1 MFTCYWWRKF
11 FVISQY
17 HKFCNITA
25 RKYGSNILCKF
36 SRIVFKLCNNYQRR
50 SRMRKEKNAIYG
62 NVTRLSFN
70 LSIEKRILN
79 CFDGQD
85 GQNDSSSFDT
95 FGAKKKQLP
104 MKRSRYS
111 SAVTERH
118 VRCELIGT
126 RSDSFQHSLR
136 IWFIGIKNCG
146 AVYREGVGWPF
157 LLDYVSESFV
167 CGFKCIH

>member
-1 MFTCYWWRKF
+1 MILQNRK
-11 FVISQY
+11 S
-17 HKFCNITA
+17 CNITA
-25 RKYGSNILCKF
+25 RKYGNILCRF

-50 SRMRKEKNAIYG
+50 SRMRKGKNAIHG
-62 NVTRLSFN
+62 NVTKRLSFN

-118 VRCELIGT
+118 VRCELIGM

-136 IWFIGIKNCG
+136 I
-146 AVYREGVGWPF
+146 
-157 LLDYVSESFV
+157 
-167 CGFKCIH
+167 